1 MNPFL
6 NYRNVCLDFVI
17 PKMNYDIEYRH
28 LEIRISSLLLIA
40 LFQTLD
46 VVNWIL
52 DLVAGGMCL
61 RLFFHI
67 LAFWTYQSKD
77 AL

>member
-6 NYRNVCLDFVI
+6 NYSNVYLDFVI

-40 LFQTLD
+40 LFQTMD
-46 VVNWIL
+46 VVN
-52 DLVAGGMCL
+52 
-61 RLFFHI
+61 
-67 LAFWTYQSKD
+67 
-77 AL
+77 